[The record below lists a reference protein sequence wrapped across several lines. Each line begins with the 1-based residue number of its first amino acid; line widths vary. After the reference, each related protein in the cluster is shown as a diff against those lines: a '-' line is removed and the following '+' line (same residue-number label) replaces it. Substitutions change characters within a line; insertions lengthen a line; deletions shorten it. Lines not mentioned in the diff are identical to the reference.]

1 MIKQKLIGTVS
12 EVKYGGRLYA
22 LSIGLPELF
31 MRRVTV
37 FESVHSLLVCCA
49 AAVSGGRENVI
60 VSLCSDGECS
70 LHAINAPKCGKGSV
84 IYGYYGPG
92 WVEIREYFGFAM
104 ANSDKHN
111 MCFDCFAFSMRLFR
125 PMDYHCTRRSL
136 TAPRRQFCS
145 HKCLRIISLWFAA
158 AVTRIISDCIKNSAP
173 AV

>member
-1 MIKQKLIGTVS
+1 M
-12 EVKYGGRLYA
+12 
-22 LSIGLPELF
+22 
-31 MRRVTV
+31 
-37 FESVHSLLVCCA
+37 FESVHSLPVCCA

-104 ANSDKHN
+104 ANSDKRN
-111 MCFDCFAFSMRLFR
+111 MHFHENAFTLRLLR

-136 TAPRRQFCS
+136 RRCLTAGRRHVKQPES
-145 HKCLRIISLWFAA
+145 RYSSGISSICAGA
-158 AVTRIISDCIKNSAP
+158 MNSCGCPPTIRRTGTSALKRQGRSIRRTVRRCMTP
-173 AV
+173 WWSWNPITA